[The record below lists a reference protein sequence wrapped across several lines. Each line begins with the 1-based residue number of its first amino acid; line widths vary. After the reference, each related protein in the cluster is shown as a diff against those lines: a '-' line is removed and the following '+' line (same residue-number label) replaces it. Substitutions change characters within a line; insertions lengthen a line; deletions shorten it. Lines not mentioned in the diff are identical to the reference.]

1 MSKSERIVSA
11 TRVISASAARIFE
24 LIADPSRQ
32 PSWDGNNN
40 LASSAPGQRVH
51 QVGDVFKTT
60 LTNGAVRENHVMEF
74 VECSKI
80 AWCPA
85 EPSKQP
91 PGHLWRWEV
100 SQINPTLTT
109 VTHTYD
115 WTALTD
121 PPASKEPV
129 RQRRTCCANRW
140 TSSPCWRNR
149 RNRSGTR
156 TPDRF
161 ARSAFLTAHP
171 LERAQVLHPYARKT
185 FAFQDIADFI
195 VVERV
200 RPDIRQHLPVAG
212 QAPSGRDHD
221 GQPAAG
227 P

>member
-1 MSKSERIVSA
+1 MEEERIVSA

-40 LASSAPGQRVH
+40 LASSAPGQRVR

-60 LTNGAVRENHVMEF
+60 LTNGAVRENHVVEF

-85 EPSKQP
+85 EPNKQP

-121 PPASKEPV
+121 PSRIERA
-129 RQRRTCCANRW
+129 RAT
-140 TSSPCWRNR
+140 
-149 RNRSGTR
+149 
-156 TPDRF
+156 TPDMLRESMDKL
-161 ARSAFLTAHP
+161 AL
-171 LERAQVLHPYARKT
+171 LAQSP
-185 FAFQDIADFI
+185 
-195 VVERV
+195 E
-200 RPDIRQHLPVAG
+200 
-212 QAPSGRDHD
+212 
-221 GQPAAG
+221 
-227 P
+227 